1 MRKIQIVNL
10 WVILMNNKK
19 ILELIKSLLAE
30 KSVPLSLIKDKVN
43 YRRAH
48 VIKFAL
54 DGRKQKEIAEEIHC
68 SVSTI
73 EKDFHAIRNK
83 GGFKN

>member
-1 MRKIQIVNL
+1 MKILIVNF
-10 WVILMNNKK
+10 WVILTKDEK
-19 ILELIKSLLAE
+19 ILQLIKSLMSEGIL
-30 KSVPLSLIKDKVN
+30 PLSLVKQKVN